1 MMTTSERE
9 YDQKKMF
16 AKPISAV
23 PIWKEDGVSFIST
36 SIAFGHSTLYYYVM
50 IVEHCGF
57 T

>member
-1 MMTTSERE
+1 MIK
-9 YDQKKMF
+9 KKMF